1 MRREAG
7 KMEHAMH
14 SSLLTN
20 ECAVDP
26 DYDEC
31 DHDKLCDSDDD

>member
-1 MRREAG
+1 MSSGAVRMG
-7 KMEHAMH
+7 GVMNN
-14 SSLLTN
+14 SSLPN
-20 ECAVDP
+20 ELVDP

>member
-14 SSLLTN
+14 NSLLTN
-20 ECAVDP
+20 ACDVDP
-26 DYDEC
+26 DDDEC
-31 DHDKLCDSDDD
+31 DHDKLCDSDE